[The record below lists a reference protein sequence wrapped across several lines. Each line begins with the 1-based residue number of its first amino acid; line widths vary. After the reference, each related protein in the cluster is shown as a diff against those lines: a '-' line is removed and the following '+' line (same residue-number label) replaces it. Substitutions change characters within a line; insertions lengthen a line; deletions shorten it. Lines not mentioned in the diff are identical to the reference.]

1 MKETK
6 KNVPRPARVYV
17 WSVVAAGT
25 AAIALS
31 VRALHA
37 NPASPYALI
46 LLALTLVS
54 GFLKLRLASV
64 PLSFS
69 LSEAFT
75 FAALLLFGPAPAALM
90 VGLDG
95 MIISIQMSTRQ
106 SFTRLAFNA
115 TAPPLAMF
123 LAGTVFIALFPPG
136 HVTAETTLPALLP
149 ALAMTTAFYFVV
161 QTGLVAGAVALSE
174 RRGVFAVWRGS
185 FARLWVTYFGGAYL
199 AALLTLPTIQ
209 PGGASLWLLI
219 PLPFVLHSMFRVAL
233 TSIDDHVRHI
243 AVLDTA
249 RTRAEGRYR
258 SLIQGAVYG
267 IYIAD
272 LNDRFTDVNPALV
285 SMLGYS
291 SPKELID
298 ASVGGEIYVDAADR
312 AMLRQAYRTTGHV
325 DNAEVRWRRRDGTVI
340 IARLSGRAVADD
352 QGRNA
357 GVEMI
362 AEDVTERRAL
372 EDQLRQAQKMEAI
385 GRLAGGVA
393 HDFNNLLTA
402 IIGYSDLVREQIA
415 SETTRRDLDEV
426 RAAAMRAAELTRQLL
441 AFSRKQV
448 LTPAVLDLNL
458 RVGGLQA
465 MLQRLIGEHVKLQ
478 TSLSADLWR
487 VKGDAGQ
494 VEQVIVNL
502 AVNARDA
509 MPHGGRLTI
518 GTHNQDVDAAL
529 ARRLGAMPTGRY
541 VVLTVTDTGSGMDA
555 ETKKHL
561 FEPFFTTKDRGKGT
575 GLGLASVYG
584 IVKQSDGFIFVDSE
598 PGQGTT
604 FTIYLPQVEQA
615 AEPEPEHEAPPPP
628 AKGHETVLLVEDEEA
643 VRRLATQALQRQGYR
658 VLAAADGDEA
668 LEHFRHA
675 DGPIELLLCDI
686 VMPGMSGP
694 DLAIRLLNECPELK
708 VLFMS
713 GYTDDLLVPY
723 KGRFPDAP
731 LLQKPFS
738 PMELTTRVRN
748 VLDEVIATK

>member
-1 MKETK
+1 MADK
-6 KNVPRPARVYV
+6 KKSVPRRARVYA
-17 WSVVAAGT
+17 WSVVAAGAT
-25 AAIALS
+25 AIVFA
-31 VRALHA
+31 VRDLQA
-37 NPASPYALI
+37 NPVSPYVLI
-46 LLALTLVS
+46 VFGLTLVS
-54 GFLKLRLASV
+54 GFLKLRLASM

-75 FAALLLFGPAPAALM
+75 FATLLLFGPAAAALM

-95 MIISIQMSTRQ
+95 VIISVQMSTRQ
-106 SFTRLAFNA
+106 SLTRLAFNG
-115 TAPPLAMF
+115 TAPLLAMW
-123 LAGTVFIALFPPG
+123 LAGSMFSVLFPAG
-136 HVTAETTLPALLP
+136 HVTGSTTLSALLP
-149 ALAMTTAFYFVV
+149 ALAITTLFYFVV

-174 RRGVFAVWRGS
+174 SRPIFAVWRNN

-199 AALLTLPTIQ
+199 AALLALPSIN

-219 PLPFVLHSMFRVAL
+219 PLPFVLHSMFRLAL

-267 IYIAD
+267 IYTAD
-272 LNDRFTDVNPALV
+272 LDDQFTEVNPALV
-285 SMLGYS
+285 AMLGYG
-291 SPKELID
+291 SPPELIE
-298 ASVGGEIYVDAADR
+298 ASLGGEIYVDVADR
-312 AMLRQAYRTTGHV
+312 AALQHAYRTTGRV
-325 DNAEVRWRRRDGTVI
+325 DGIEVRWRRKDGTVI
-340 IARLSGRAVADD
+340 IARLSGRAVADEH
-352 QGRNA
+352 GKNA

-372 EDQLRQAQKMEAI
+372 EDQLRQAQKMEAV

-426 RAAAMRAAELTRQLL
+426 RAAAMRASELTRQLL

-458 RVGGLQA
+458 RVSGLQA
-465 MLQRLIGEHVKLQ
+465 MLQRLIGEHVRLQ
-478 TSLSADLWR
+478 TMPAPNLWR
-487 VKGDAGQ
+487 IKGDAGQ

-509 MPHGGRLTI
+509 MPDGGRLAI
-518 GTHNQDVDAAL
+518 ATHNQEVDAGL
-529 ARRLGAMPTGRY
+529 ARRLGGIPRGRY
-541 VVLTVTDTGSGMDA
+541 VVLTVSDTGVGMDA

-584 IVKQSDGFIFVDSE
+584 VVKQSGGYIFVDSE
-598 PGQGTT
+598 LGHGTT
-604 FTIYLPQVEQA
+604 FTIYFPQVDEIALETELQRL
-615 AEPEPEHEAPPPP
+615 PPP
-628 AKGHETVLLVEDEEA
+628 ARGYETILLAEDEEA

-658 VLAAADGDEA
+658 VLPATNGEDA
-668 LEHFRHA
+668 LALFKSHSDA
-675 DGPIELLLCDI
+675 IQLLLSDI

-694 DLAIRLLNECPELK
+694 DLAIRLLNERPDLK

-731 LLQKPFS
+731 LLQKPFT
-738 PMELTTRVRN
+738 PVELTTRVREI
-748 VLDEVIATK
+748 LDEVVATK